1 MKGKTRVAGLA
12 ANPYDARAVSPRIA
26 GHPRGVPLRNDHR
39 ILKRSLAA
47 GAVAA
52 IASLPAHADWGD
64 LNLRRGVSVLSREIH
79 DMHMIMLWIC
89 VAIATVTFGM
99 MIYAMVRFRKSKGA
113 VADQKMLH
121 NARLEA
127 TWTIIPVLILIAM
140 AIPSVEKLV
149 KIEDTSGS
157 GLTIKVTGHQWFW
170 QYEYLGSGVSF
181 YSRLARS
188 SDMARQKGSG
198 IDPRSVPN
206 YLLDVD
212 NPLVIPVGVKVRI
225 LLTSNDV
232 IHAWWVP
239 DFGMKRDAIPG
250 FMNEMWVLVD
260 ADKPGTY
267 RGQCAELCGADH
279 GFMPIVVEAKPKD
292 EFDAW
297 LAGQE
302 QPAAP
307 ALAAATE

>member
-1 MKGKTRVAGLA
+1 MV
-12 ANPYDARAVSPRIA
+12 
-26 GHPRGVPLRNDHR
+26 
-39 ILKRSLAA
+39 
-47 GAVAA
+47 
-52 IASLPAHADWGD
+52 
-64 LNLRRGVSVLSREIH
+64 
-79 DMHMIMLWIC
+79 
-89 VAIATVTFGM
+89 
-99 MIYAMVRFRKSKGA
+99 YAMAKFRKSKGA
-113 VADQKMLH
+113 VADQKLLH

-127 TWTIIPVLILIAM
+127 AWTIVPVIILIAM
-140 AIPSVEKLV
+140 AVPSVEKLV

-157 GLTIKVTGHQWFW
+157 GLTIKVTGHQWYW
-170 QYEYLGSGVSF
+170 QYEYLGSNVSF
-181 YSRLARS
+181 FSRLARD

-212 NPLVIPVGVKVRI
+212 KPLVIPTGVKVRL
-225 LLTSNDV
+225 LLTANDV

-250 FMNEMWVLVD
+250 FMNELWVRVD
-260 ADKPGTY
+260 EDKPGTY

-279 GFMPIVVEAKPKD
+279 GFMPIVVIAKPKA

-297 LAGQE
+297 LAERKAEAG
-302 QPAAP
+302 P